1 MPDLPHGDAV
11 TGIDLAPSVFNR
23 VHTSRAVAPAA
34 AEGPLEASDP
44 ARAPFLVP
52 VSSGFSFVRQLPAQT
67 RGRPRPGRPGYQN
80 LLEAPRPPP
89 EDVPRP
95 AGPHLLSLRDSF
107 FCHARFRHRFGRFAP
122 SCGRTRLALH
132 QVSQS
137 SCLGRYLSDAIPLAC
152 LIARSISSR
161 YAAIIISLIC
171 FSIIFVTKNQKGGSP
186 TFESHPAAFTH
197 RVVQS
202 CRP

>member
-1 MPDLPHGDAV
+1 MAKALATRVSPTALNG
-11 TGIDLAPSVFNR
+11 GIVWWKSLIFRLQEAGKSPSRRRRDRHRPCPSVFNR

-89 EDVPRP
+89 ESVPRP
-95 AGPHLLSLRDSF
+95 AGPNVLSPRDGLLR
-107 FCHARFRHRFGRFAP
+107 HARFRQRFGRFSP
-122 SCGRTRLALH
+122 SCGRTRLAVH
-132 QVSQS
+132 HVSRWN
-137 SCLGRYLSDAIPLAC
+137 CRRHPLSDAVPLAC

-161 YAAIIISLIC
+161 
-171 FSIIFVTKNQKGGSP
+171 
-186 TFESHPAAFTH
+186 
-197 RVVQS
+197 
-202 CRP
+202 